1 MKPLT
6 FAICSFIALWTAPL
20 FSQTLG
26 EITGHVADQTG
37 AGVPAASIALT
48 NINTGAVRTTVSTS
62 SGDYAFPSV
71 PPGFYNLKT
80 EHPGFKTAGSNNI
93 EVQVQQTVRIDIT
106 LQVGQVSE
114 SVEVSGQ
121 ADLLQSENLAVGTVI
136 ENKDVTELPLN
147 GRSYLNLVAL
157 ASNVDTLSP
166 ASGQAGSRQGGDRAN
181 QSISAAGQR
190 IMFDYFTLDGVSNTD
205 PNFLTYV
212 VLPSI
217 DAIQEFKVQT
227 GVYPAEFGHEA
238 TQINVLTKS
247 GGNSYHGALFDF
259 VRNDKFDAIPYAFTA
274 THPTKSPFK
283 WNDYGFVVDG
293 PVRIPKLFNGKN
305 RLFFMANDEWKTQ
318 RANSQGVY
326 SVPTPAMF
334 TGDFSGL
341 GTTIYDPN
349 TGAGGATKTPFPGNV
364 IPSNRIDPISQK
376 FLKYYVPSNLPG
388 LSRNYTQFNS
398 SPNNRDEFTLRMDFV
413 ESSKSQWT
421 GRYSWGDEN
430 QANTGLSITGSKILT
445 NYEQYLGSN
454 TRTFTPNLVNE
465 ARFGY
470 SRFFNSTG
478 TYSAFNTDTVGS
490 LAIPGLQSGLPVTWG
505 VPAISLNGDGFSGFG
520 DNTDGPYANDN
531 NTLQFVDNLSWIHGK
546 HTLRFG
552 FEYNRQNYNQVGNQF
567 SRGNFVFQPNAT
579 QSSTKTGGDAFA
591 EFLLGD
597 LYQSTVAVA
606 IASANFQRNA
616 YAAFADDTW
625 KVTPK
630 LTVSLGL
637 RYELTPPWT
646 DQLGTN
652 FTVAIP
658 HLDFFSNAPQS
669 DWPYFVRQGN
679 CQDPYHGLSIHWTST
694 NAVCSN
700 GSMPD
705 QLMLTAYRNFAPR
718 VGISFSPDSR
728 LVIRTGFGIFY
739 NQDIGNAV
747 FDLERNIAARV
758 TLTSNLG
765 TPSLFYNNAVPGG
778 SGAIAQIP
786 PPYAY
791 ANAYDHKTS
800 YTMQYLFNVQRQFGK
815 DWLLEAGY
823 LGGESHHLYGFQDAN
838 QGIPGTVGSATS
850 RLPFAN
856 FGVIQLVA
864 DGANAVYNSLSFKAT
879 RRFSSGLSVISSF
892 TWSKSIDDTSGIRV
906 QGFDT
911 LFPQNSDCISCERA
925 LSSFDVRSRFV
936 TSVLYDLPVGKG
948 KALNIQN
955 SVLNGIVGGW
965 QTGGIVT
972 AQTGLPAT
980 LSIGGVDN
988 ASTSDG
994 GYDRP
999 NSTGI
1004 SPYLDNA
1011 TPSRWL
1017 NPAAFVE
1024 APPGQFGN
1032 VGRNT
1037 ITTPG
1042 IFAFDAEIHKQ
1053 FRMPY
1058 KEGHVLQFRLEAFNV
1073 LNHPSWGAPSLNILS
1088 GTAFP
1093 GQPATAAHQGYG
1105 VISGTAIGMRQI
1117 QLGLKYTF

>member
-1 MKPLT
+1 MKQLT
-6 FAICSFIALWTAPL
+6 LALCALVALCATPM
-20 FSQTLG
+20 FGQTLG
-26 EITGHVADQTG
+26 EITGRVADPSG
-37 AGVPAASIALT
+37 AGVPGATITLT
-48 NINTGAVRTTVSTS
+48 SVSTNGVRVTASTS
-62 SGDYAFPSV
+62 SGDYAFPAV
-71 PPGFYNLKT
+71 APGFYNIRT
-80 EHPGFKTAGSNNI
+80 EHPGFKSAASNNV
-93 EVQVQQTVRIDIT
+93 EVQVQQTVRLDVD

-114 SVEVSGQ
+114 SVEVSAR
-121 ADLLQSENLAVGTVI
+121 ADLLQSENASIGTVI
-136 ENKDVTELPLN
+136 DNKGVTELPLN

-205 PNFLTYV
+205 PNFLSYV

-247 GGNSYHGALFDF
+247 GGNSYHGALFEF
-259 VRNDKFDAIPYAFTA
+259 VRNDVFDAVPYSFSTS
-274 THPTKSPFK
+274 HPAKSPFK
-283 WNDYGFVVDG
+283 WNDYGFVIDG
-293 PVRIPKLFNGKN
+293 PVRIPKLFNGRN

-318 RANSQGVY
+318 RADSQAVY
-326 SVPTPAMF
+326 TVPTAAMF
-334 TGDFSGL
+334 TGDLSGL
-341 GTTIYDPN
+341 GTVIYDPN
-349 TGAGGATKTPFPGNV
+349 SGAGGATKTPFAGNV
-364 IPSNRIDPISQK
+364 IPSSRLDPISVK
-376 FLKYYVPSNLPG
+376 FLKYYNSSNLPG
-388 LSRNYTQFNS
+388 LIRNYSQFNA
-398 SPNNRDEFTLRMDFV
+398 SPNNRDGFTLRMDFV

-430 QANTGLSITGSKILT
+430 QASQGLSITGSKILT

-478 TYSAFNTDTVGS
+478 TYSAFATDSVTPLG
-490 LAIPGLQSGLPVTWG
+490 IPGLQPGQPVTWG

-520 DNTDGPYANDN
+520 DNTDGPYANNN
-531 NTLQFVDNLSWIHGK
+531 NTLQVVDNLSWIHGK
-546 HTLRFG
+546 HTFRFG
-552 FEYNRQNYNQVGNQF
+552 FEYNRQNYDQVGNQF

-606 IASANFQRNA
+606 IATANFQRNTW
-616 YAAFADDTW
+616 AAFADDTW

-630 LTVSLGL
+630 LTLSLGL

-646 DQLGTN
+646 DLLN
-652 FTVAIP
+652 NDFTVAIP
-658 HLDFFSNAPQS
+658 HLDFFANAPVA
-669 DWPYFVRQGN
+669 DYPYFVREGN
-679 CQDPYHGLSIHWTST
+679 CTDPYAGLNIHWTST

-700 GSMPD
+700 GAMPA
-705 QLMLTAYRNFAPR
+705 QLMQTAYKNFAPR
-718 VGISFSPDSR
+718 IGISYSPDSK

-747 FDLERNIAARV
+747 FDMSRNIAARV

-778 SGAIAQIP
+778 SGATAQIP

-791 ANAYDHKTS
+791 VDAFSHKTS
-800 YTMQYLFNVQRQFGK
+800 YTMQFLFNVQRQFGGN
-815 DWLLEAGY
+815 WLLEAGY

-856 FGVIQLVA
+856 YGVIQLVA
-864 DGANAVYNSLSFKAT
+864 DGANANYNSLSLKAT
-879 RRFSSGLSVISSF
+879 RRFSQGLSVIGSY

-906 QGFDT
+906 QGYDT
-911 LFPQNSDCISCERA
+911 LFPQNSDCIRCERG

-936 TSVLYDLPVGKG
+936 TSVLYELPVGKG
-948 KALNIQN
+948 KMLNIHN
-955 SVLNGIVGGW
+955 AVANAVIGGW
-965 QTGGIVT
+965 QSGGILT
-972 AQTGLPAT
+972 LQTGLPAT

-999 NSTGI
+999 VSTGI
-1004 SPYLDNA
+1004 SPYVSNP

-1024 APPGQFGN
+1024 AAPGNFGN

-1037 ITTPG
+1037 IQTPG
-1042 IFAFDAEIHKQ
+1042 IFALDAELHKQ

-1058 KEGHVLQFRLEAFNV
+1058 NERHELQFRFEAFNV
-1073 LNHPSWGAPSLNILS
+1073 LNHPSWAAPNLNILS
-1088 GTAFP
+1088 GSAFT

-1105 VISGTAIGMRQI
+1105 VISGTSIGMRQV
-1117 QLGLKYTF
+1117 QLGLKYSF